1 MAEVIVLDQ
10 FSRNIYRDSPQA
22 FAEDAQALTLA
33 QAAIAIGAHRQLLP
47 TMRAFL
53 YMPFMHSESLQ
64 VHEQAVVLFAEADMD
79 VATLQFELKHK
90 AIIERFGRYP
100 HRNPFLGRT
109 STEEEK
115 VFLTQPGSAF

>member
-1 MAEVIVLDQ
+1 MDQ